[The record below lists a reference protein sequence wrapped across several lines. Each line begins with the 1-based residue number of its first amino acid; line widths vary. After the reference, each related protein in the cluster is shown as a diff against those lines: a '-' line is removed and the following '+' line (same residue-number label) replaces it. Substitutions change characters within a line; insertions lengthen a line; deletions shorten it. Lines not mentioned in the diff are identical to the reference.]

1 MLILVRTIFGDIEA
15 IAFLLLVCVVS
26 VVSPFLV
33 QAMYSWFMRN
43 HVPESAKRHIEET
56 IGYTDESEETVQEA
70 LLADY
75 PNRCNRIRKIAALA
89 ALACR
94 AKFGFKF
101 RTESNEMVARKW
113 IHDHVSSLKDM
124 RRSDIPMIMPF
135 AIELCFIPSK
145 AELEAKAMWQT
156 AVARNR
162 VAALEATFWDW
173 GVGLF
178 RGSRTVSG

>member
-1 MLILVRTIFGDIEA
+1 MLILIRTVFGDVEA
-15 IAFLLLVCVVS
+15 VAFLFIIILVS
-26 VVSPFLV
+26 VLSPLVV
-33 QAMYSWFMRN
+33 QACYSWFMRN

-56 IGYTDESEETVQEA
+56 VNYIDESEETVQEA
-70 LLADY
+70 LVGDH
-75 PNRCNRIRKIAALA
+75 PTRCNRIRKIAALA

-94 AKFGFKF
+94 AKFGFKN

-124 RRSDIPMIMPF
+124 RRADIPMVMPF